1 MDPLNVGAVILF
13 GLLAVG
19 WLFQPARN
27 QEVVIIREP
36 AQDSVRGNG
45 CGTLLVSC
53 FLGLL
58 LLLMLFGGH
67 R

>member
-1 MDPLNVGAVILF
+1 MDPLNIGAVILF

-19 WLFQPARN
+19 WLFQPARD
-27 QEVVIIREP
+27 QQVVIIREP
-36 AQDSVRGNG
+36 AQASFRGSG
-45 CGTLLVSC
+45 CGTLLISC

-58 LLLMLFGGH
+58 LLLLLFGH